1 VGVSA
6 ALGEAS
12 MGIMQTGGSIRT
24 AAGSH
29 LAVRATQGASIS
41 LMQSGNDLQGTIS
54 AVAGRIGEA
63 PNSLRTST
71 PVKDNKTQAS
81 MLRIQSKQ
89 LFVAGRPTGDA
100 DQTLLKAGL
109 EADVVE
115 LSLDGLNTSQNNGL
129 IRARL
134 PYDNNQGA
142 LTAMPALSINISQ
155 IGLNTFRAFGGVD
168 APSRVMVKVGNAVG
182 GFVTVQP
189 KNGATLGP
197 GFISL
202 GGEDDTV
209 KPFYDGSG
217 KFTEVPVF
225 FNGDVPQTPQ
235 SVGAL
240 SAVTAVIEEARRAR
254 FEEAVRTENVS
265 ARLRSGVIAEVG
277 SGRPAT
283 EGSSTLK
290 LPETCTPSANG
301 LGC

>member
-1 VGVSA
+1 
-6 ALGEAS
+6 
-12 MGIMQTGGSIRT
+12 
-24 AAGSH
+24 
-29 LAVRATQGASIS
+29 
-41 LMQSGNDLQGTIS
+41 
-54 AVAGRIGEA
+54 
-63 PNSLRTST
+63 
-71 PVKDNKTQAS
+71 
-81 MLRIQSKQ
+81 
-89 LFVAGRPTGDA
+89 
-100 DQTLLKAGL
+100 
-109 EADVVE
+109 
-115 LSLDGLNTSQNNGL
+115 
-129 IRARL
+129 
-134 PYDNNQGA
+134 
-142 LTAMPALSINISQ
+142 
-155 IGLNTFRAFGGVD
+155 
-168 APSRVMVKVGNAVG
+168 
-182 GFVTVQP
+182 VTVQP